1 MSDRSVARLIK
12 LRESER
18 GPVFGVRTRLT
29 CQCGLSFPVTL
40 TAGVDRPAIW
50 CPGCRRRSV
59 LEVVWRLDGR
69 LEEGAVVQFDL
80 GGLKRGS

>member
-1 MSDRSVARLIK
+1 MANQIETRLIK
-12 LRESER
+12 LRETER

-29 CQCGLSFPVTL
+29 CQCGLTFPVTL

-59 LEVVWRLDGR
+59 VQVEWRLAGR
-69 LEEGAVVQFDL
+69 LEEGAVVHF
-80 GGLKRGS
+80 ST